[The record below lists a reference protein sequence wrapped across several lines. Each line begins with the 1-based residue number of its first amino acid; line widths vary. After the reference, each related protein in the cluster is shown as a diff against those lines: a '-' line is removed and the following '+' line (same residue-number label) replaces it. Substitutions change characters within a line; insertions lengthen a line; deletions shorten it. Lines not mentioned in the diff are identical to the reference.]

1 VSAPH
6 IHNTQPRP
14 EPVSGLFYDVNAGY
28 GGNVSEFGIEM
39 RRLRM
44 SREMSLAALAERV
57 HYDKGYLSKIETG
70 RLPANRRLA
79 ILVDVELGADGDLVA
94 LVPEEPRR
102 RAGSGT
108 AARPDGEPDWGGE
121 LVAFGEALSVPLGL
135 RPAAGR
141 GEADDPRLLAHYR
154 EEFDRHRRLSQRLP
168 PELVLRR
175 LIVDFNTLME
185 LEQTSRTAA
194 AQLRLLAARYAEFI
208 GWMCQEAGRLDL
220 ALAWTR
226 RTAELA
232 TRAEA
237 ADLAVYTL
245 VREAELALYDGDP
258 ATAMQLA
265 ERVLEDPRARA
276 RSRGLAAHRQAQAF
290 AVRGDHARCL
300 SSLDH
305 ARDLLHPERLAQDEP
320 VVGSVTVGGLD
331 NAIAGWCHYDLGRPQ
346 RASEFLADALE
357 RTPADAH
364 RSRALFGAR
373 LALAYEASGELEEM
387 QAVTLRVL
395 EDASLV
401 RSAGA
406 NAELRGL
413 SRALMRHHK
422 VRALREL
429 RNSLDEA
436 LVSTRRA

>member
-1 VSAPH
+1 M
-6 IHNTQPRP
+6 
-14 EPVSGLFYDVNAGY
+14 
-28 GGNVSEFGIEM
+28 SEFGIEM

-102 RAGSGT
+102 RGGSG
-108 AARPDGEPDWGGE
+108 AAAGHDGEPDWGGE
-121 LVAFGEALSVPLGL
+121 LAAFGEALSVPLTL
-135 RPAAGR
+135 RSAVR
-141 GEADDPRLLAHYR
+141 GEADDVRLLAHYR
-154 EEFDRHRRLSQRLP
+154 EEFDRHRRLSQQLP

-175 LIVDFNTLME
+175 LIVDFDTLME
-185 LEQTSRTAA
+185 LAQTASPESAP
-194 AQLRLLAARYAEFI
+194 QLHLLSARYAEFI

-226 RTAELA
+226 RTAALA

-237 ADLAVYTL
+237 ADLAAYTL

-258 ATAMQLA
+258 ATAMELA
-265 ERVLEDPRARA
+265 GRVLADPRARA

-305 ARDLLHPERLAQDEP
+305 ARDLLHPERVAQDEP

-331 NAIAGWCHYDLGRPQ
+331 NAIAGWCHYDLGRPR
-346 RASEFLADALE
+346 RASEFLADALD
-357 RTPADAH
+357 RTPAEAH

-395 EDASLV
+395 QDAGLV
-401 RSAGA
+401 ASAGA
-406 NAELRGL
+406 DAELRGL
-413 SRALMRHHK
+413 SRALMRHHNI
-422 VRALREL
+422 RALREL
-429 RNSLDEA
+429 RTSLDEA
-436 LVSTRRA
+436 LVATRRA

>member
-1 VSAPH
+1 M
-6 IHNTQPRP
+6 
-14 EPVSGLFYDVNAGY
+14 
-28 GGNVSEFGIEM
+28 SEFGIEM

-44 SREMSLAALAERV
+44 RREKSLAALAESV

-79 ILVDVELGADGDLVA
+79 TLIDVELGADGDLVA

-102 RAGSGT
+102 RGGSG
-108 AARPDGEPDWGGE
+108 AAAGPDGEPDWGRE
-121 LVAFGEALSVPLGL
+121 LVAFGDALSVPLAL
-135 RPAAGR
+135 RSSAAR
-141 GEADDPRLLAHYR
+141 AEADELRLLAHYR
-154 EEFDRHRRLSQRLP
+154 EEFDRHRKLSQQLP

-185 LEQTSRTAA
+185 LEQTSPTAA
-194 AQLRLLAARYAEFI
+194 PQLCLLAARYAEFI
-208 GWMCQEAGRLDL
+208 GWMCQEAGRLDH

-226 RTAELA
+226 RTADLA

-237 ADLAVYTL
+237 EDLAVYTL

-258 ATAMQLA
+258 TTAMELA
-265 ERVLEDPRARA
+265 GRVLEDPRARA

-305 ARDLLHPERLAQDEP
+305 ARDLLHPERVAQDEP

-346 RASEFLADALE
+346 RASEFLADALD
-357 RTPADAH
+357 RTPTEAH

-373 LALAYEASGELEEM
+373 LALAYEAAGELDEM
-387 QAVTLRVL
+387 QVVTLQVL
-395 EDASLV
+395 EDVGLV

-413 SRALMRHHK
+413 SRALMRHHN

-429 RNSLDEA
+429 RNCLDEA
-436 LVSTRRA
+436 LVDTRRA

>member
-1 VSAPH
+1 
-6 IHNTQPRP
+6 
-14 EPVSGLFYDVNAGY
+14 
-28 GGNVSEFGIEM
+28 M

-44 SREMSLAALAERV
+44 RREMSLAGLADRV

-79 ILVDVELGADGDLVA
+79 SLVDVELGADGELVA
-94 LVPEEPRR
+94 LVPEEGRR
-102 RAGSGT
+102 QNRADASALASAGSAGVSDS
-108 AARPDGEPDWGGE
+108 ASPEPDWSRE
-121 LVAFGEALSVPLGL
+121 LVAFGETLSVPLAL
-135 RPAAGR
+135 RPTAGR
-141 GEADDPRLLAHYR
+141 NENDGLRLLAHYR
-154 EEFDRHRRLSQRLP
+154 EEFERHRRLSQQLP

-185 LEQTSRTAA
+185 LAGMGHSTSPR
-194 AQLRLLAARYAEFI
+194 LRLLAARYAEFI

-237 ADLAVYTL
+237 SDLAAYTL
-245 VREAELALYDGDP
+245 VREAELALYGGDP
-258 ATAMQLA
+258 AAAMELA
-265 ERVLEDPRARA
+265 GRVLEDPRARA

-300 SSLDH
+300 SSLDY
-305 ARDLLHPERLAQDEP
+305 ARDLLHPERVADEARAAAASGNAGDEP
-320 VVGSVTVGGLD
+320 VVGSATVGGLD

-346 RASEFLADALE
+346 RASEFLADALD
-357 RTPADAH
+357 RTPEEAH

-373 LALAYEASGELEEM
+373 LALAYEAAGELEEM
-387 QAVTLRVL
+387 EAVTLRVL
-395 EDASLV
+395 EDAGLV

-406 NAELRGL
+406 DAELRGL
-413 SRALMRHHK
+413 SRALMRHHND
-422 VRALREL
+422 RALREL
-429 RNSLDEA
+429 RASLDET
-436 LVSTRRA
+436 LVGAR

>member
-1 VSAPH
+1 M
-6 IHNTQPRP
+6 
-14 EPVSGLFYDVNAGY
+14 AGY
-28 GGNVSEFGIEM
+28 RGSVAEFGIEM

-44 SREMSLAALAERV
+44 RREMSLAGLADRV

-79 ILVDVELGADGDLVA
+79 SLVDAELGADGELVA
-94 LVPEEPRR
+94 LVPEERR
-102 RAGSGT
+102 GRAD
-108 AARPDGEPDWGGE
+108 AASLSSPDGGADADAGAGTVGATPDPDWGHE
-121 LVAFGEALSVPLGL
+121 LAAFGETLSVPLTL
-135 RPAAGR
+135 RPTSARTENDGL
-141 GEADDPRLLAHYR
+141 RLLAHYR
-154 EEFDRHRRLSQRLP
+154 DEFERHRRLSQQLP

-185 LEQTSRTAA
+185 LAELPGPNASR
-194 AQLRLLAARYAEFI
+194 LRLLAARYAEFI

-226 RTAELA
+226 RTARLA

-237 ADLAVYTL
+237 ADLAAYTL

-258 ATAMQLA
+258 ATAMELA
-265 ERVLEDPRARA
+265 GRVLQDPRARA

-300 SSLDH
+300 SSLAH
-305 ARDLLHPERLAQDEP
+305 ARDLLHPERIADETRTVDDREP
-320 VVGSVTVGGLD
+320 VVGSATVGGLD
-331 NAIAGWCHYDLGRPQ
+331 NAIAGWCHYDLGRPR
-346 RASEFLADALE
+346 RAGEFLADALE
-357 RTPADAH
+357 RTPEEAH

-373 LALAYEASGELEEM
+373 LALAYEAAGELEEM
-387 QAVTLRVL
+387 QVVTLRVL
-395 EDASLV
+395 EDAGLV

-406 NAELRGL
+406 DAELRGL
-413 SRALMRHHK
+413 SRALMRHHN

-429 RNSLDEA
+429 RASLDET
-436 LVSTRRA
+436 LVGAR

>member
-1 VSAPH
+1 M
-6 IHNTQPRP
+6 
-14 EPVSGLFYDVNAGY
+14 
-28 GGNVSEFGIEM
+28 SEFGIEM

-44 SREMSLAALAERV
+44 RREMSLAGLADRV

-79 ILVDVELGADGDLVA
+79 SLVDVELGADGELVA
-94 LVPEEPRR
+94 LLPEEPRR
-102 RAGSGT
+102 QTRADALTT
-108 AARPDGEPDWGGE
+108 AGADEATGDGLHGAAPEPDWSRE
-121 LVAFGEALSVPLGL
+121 LVAFGEALSVPLAL
-135 RPAAGR
+135 RPTAGR
-141 GEADDPRLLAHYR
+141 NENDGLRLLAYYR
-154 EEFDRHRRLSQRLP
+154 EEFDRHRRLSQQLP

-185 LEQTSRTAA
+185 LAAMGHPTAPR
-194 AQLRLLAARYAEFI
+194 LRLLAARYAEFI

-220 ALAWTR
+220 ALTWTR

-237 ADLAVYTL
+237 ADLAAYTL
-245 VREAELALYDGDP
+245 VREAELALYSGDP
-258 ATAMQLA
+258 AAAMELA
-265 ERVLEDPRARA
+265 GRVLEDPRARA

-290 AVRGDHARCL
+290 AIRGDHAQCL
-300 SSLDH
+300 SSLDY
-305 ARDLLHPERLAQDEP
+305 ARDLLHPERVAEDARAAASGSPGEEP
-320 VVGSVTVGGLD
+320 VVGSATVGGLD

-357 RTPADAH
+357 RTPQEAH

-373 LALAYEASGELEEM
+373 LALAYEAAGELEEM

-395 EDASLV
+395 EDAGLV

-406 NAELRGL
+406 DAELRGL
-413 SRALMRHHK
+413 SRALMRHHN

-429 RNSLDEA
+429 RASLDET
-436 LVSTRRA
+436 LVGAR

>member
-1 VSAPH
+1 M
-6 IHNTQPRP
+6 
-14 EPVSGLFYDVNAGY
+14 
-28 GGNVSEFGIEM
+28 SEFGIQM

-44 SREMSLAALAERV
+44 RREISLAGLADRV

-79 ILVDVELGADGDLVA
+79 SLIDAELAAEGDLVA

-102 RAGSGT
+102 PSKT
-108 AARPDGEPDWGGE
+108 AATGVRNGVQNTDGEPDWGRE
-121 LVAFGEALSVPLGL
+121 LVAFGETLSVPLEL
-135 RPAAGR
+135 RSAAGR
-141 GEADDPRLLAHYR
+141 GEADDQRLLAHYR
-154 EEFDRHRRLSQRLP
+154 EEFERHRRLSQQLP

-185 LEQTSRTAA
+185 LAQTARPGAPR
-194 AQLRLLAARYAEFI
+194 LRLLAARYAEFI

-226 RTAELA
+226 RTADLA

-237 ADLAVYTL
+237 ADLAAYTL

-258 ATAMQLA
+258 ATAMELA
-265 ERVLEDPRARA
+265 GRVLADPRARA

-290 AVRGDHARCL
+290 AVRGDRARCL

-305 ARDLLHPERLAQDEP
+305 ARDLLHPERVAAEARAETESGNSNTLRATDEP
-320 VVGSVTVGGLD
+320 VVGSATVGGLD
-331 NAIAGWCHYDLGRPQ
+331 NAIAGWCHYDLGRPR

-357 RTPADAH
+357 RTPEEAH

-387 QAVTLRVL
+387 QAITLRVL
-395 EDASLV
+395 EDAGLV

-413 SRALMRHHK
+413 SRALMRHHNI
-422 VRALREL
+422 RALREL
-429 RNSLDEA
+429 RSSLDEA
-436 LVSTRRA
+436 LVGVR

>member
-1 VSAPH
+1 M
-6 IHNTQPRP
+6 
-14 EPVSGLFYDVNAGY
+14 
-28 GGNVSEFGIEM
+28 SEFGIEM

-44 SREMSLAALAERV
+44 RREISLAGLADRV

-102 RAGSGT
+102 RGGSG
-108 AARPDGEPDWGGE
+108 AAADPDGEPDWGGE
-121 LVAFGEALSVPLGL
+121 LVAFGEALSVPLAL
-135 RPAAGR
+135 RSAAGR
-141 GEADDPRLLAHYR
+141 GEAEDVRLLAHYR
-154 EEFDRHRRLSQRLP
+154 EEFDRHRRLSQQLP
-168 PELVLRR
+168 PELLLRR
-175 LIVDFNTLME
+175 LIVDFDTLME
-185 LEQTSRTAA
+185 LAQTAA
-194 AQLRLLAARYAEFI
+194 PEAAGQLHLLSARYAEFI

-226 RTAELA
+226 RTAALA

-237 ADLAVYTL
+237 ADLAAYTL
-245 VREAELALYDGDP
+245 VREAELALYEGDP
-258 ATAMQLA
+258 ATAMELA
-265 ERVLEDPRARA
+265 GRVLADPRARA

-305 ARDLLHPERLAQDEP
+305 ARDLLHPERVAQDEP

-331 NAIAGWCHYDLGRPQ
+331 NAIAGWCHYDLGRPR
-346 RASEFLADALE
+346 RAGEFLADALN
-357 RTPADAH
+357 RTPTEAH

-395 EDASLV
+395 EDAGLV

-406 NAELRGL
+406 DAELRGL
-413 SRALMRHHK
+413 SRALMRHHN

-429 RNSLDEA
+429 RNSLDES
-436 LVSTRRA
+436 LVATRRAR